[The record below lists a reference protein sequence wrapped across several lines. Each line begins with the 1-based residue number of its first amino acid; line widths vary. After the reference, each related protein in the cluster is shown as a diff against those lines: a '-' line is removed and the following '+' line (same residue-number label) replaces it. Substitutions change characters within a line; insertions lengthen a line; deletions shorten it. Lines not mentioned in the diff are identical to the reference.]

1 VGRVGRE
8 GWDAVPEAEREGLGR
23 PAPAAETYVDRLLA
37 SYAQHAPGGEA
48 PSGSDRAA
56 MRDSPAFRRF
66 VEAQLTWDRAMAEAL
81 AAARARGTAG
91 QAPLV
96 VGIVGSEHARDRR
109 HGIARQ
115 LADLGIADAAVLL
128 PDDVAGCAAPERGVA
143 DALFLVAPPPSRPA
157 AGAPQGPRL
166 GVALGQEAG
175 EVRVAEVVPDSI
187 AAAAGVAAGDVV
199 VQAAGAAVGSAQDL
213 IGAVQRQAPG
223 TWLPLVLKRD
233 GRTVETVAKFPPQ
246 EAADSR

>member
-1 VGRVGRE
+1 
-8 GWDAVPEAEREGLGR
+8 
-23 PAPAAETYVDRLLA
+23 
-37 SYAQHAPGGEA
+37 
-48 PSGSDRAA
+48 
-56 MRDSPAFRRF
+56 
-66 VEAQLTWDRAMAEAL
+66 
-81 AAARARGTAG
+81 
-91 QAPLV
+91 
-96 VGIVGSEHARDRR
+96 
-109 HGIARQ
+109 
-115 LADLGIADAAVLL
+115 
-128 PDDVAGCAAPERGVA
+128 
-143 DALFLVAPPPSRPA
+143 
-157 AGAPQGPRL
+157 
-166 GVALGQEAG
+166 VALGQEAG